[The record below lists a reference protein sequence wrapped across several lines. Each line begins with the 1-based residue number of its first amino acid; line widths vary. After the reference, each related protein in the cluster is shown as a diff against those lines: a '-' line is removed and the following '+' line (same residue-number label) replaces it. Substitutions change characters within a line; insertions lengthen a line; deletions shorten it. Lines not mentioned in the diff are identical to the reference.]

1 MVVKTKISK
10 IKKGNPKTNKHVN
23 KGNIKKTKHVK
34 INNLN
39 SLPNKQKP
47 KPVENYSEDSDQG
60 EDMLDMVDKDDI
72 NFLKSAITNR
82 SYNIF
87 NKIKFSSSEGPKLK
101 RRKVVNDESLENQYE
116 DQMDEHEPD
125 KKIKTL
131 LPIKTK
137 NGIIPQQIFEENDDA
152 YEEENEVAEEEKVDA
167 EEQED
172 AEEKF
177 SLENTELEF
186 SGPISATQLLSKRN
200 ELINKIKIHIGTL
213 SSGLLENPE
222 EKVTNLRTLLS
233 LMEDETAQLYVSV
246 KKLILVSLLEIF
258 KDILPSYE
266 IKHVNTEGVKLKKDT
281 LKLQKYEDTLLLYYK
296 KYLQKLEKCSLV
308 LINKKGDSRTRT
320 EDELKLG
327 ILAVQA
333 MCELL
338 ITHPYFNYSPN
349 IAQAIVPFLNNH
361 DKNVRD
367 IVKTSIKTIFKE
379 DKKEELTLK
388 ILRLINNYLK
398 KHAHINPDMLEVL
411 LVLNLKDI
419 NLDQEKQQEVKEKK
433 LLSRKSRILQLS
445 KKEKKRKKKLMEVEK
460 ELLETKA
467 EENKQAKH
475 KNLTEITKIVFNIYF
490 RILKN
495 SNNTKT
501 LGVCLEGLAK
511 YAHCINLEF
520 YVDIVNVLDNLLKE
534 DWLGY
539 REHLHCIQT
548 VFAILGGQGEALN
561 LDPLR
566 FYNGLYKELLNINVS
581 SKNSENILILIR
593 TLSEA
598 LIKRRKKITNKRILG
613 FIKRLS
619 QLCLQLAHDG
629 TLGCLGIIKSLIQLS
644 RSTDILLDLDPTTGE
659 GKYNPEIDD
668 PEYSNAWSS
677 ALYELL
683 YLTRH
688 YHPIVG
694 KFARNIANGAPSTG
708 EASLPGE
715 YNKSTAEQLFTDF
728 SMSEMAFN
736 PPVPPPKKEQPK
748 NKSKTGFFADSSFED
763 ECRNIMR
770 RPVKRKAFWIDI

>member
-1 MVVKTKISK
+1 MVVKTKMSK
-10 IKKGNPKTNKHVN
+10 FKKGNPKTNNHVN
-23 KGNIKKTKHVK
+23 NGNIKKTKHIK
-34 INNLN
+34 NNKKN
-39 SLPNKQKP
+39 SLSNIQKP
-47 KPVENYSEDSDQG
+47 KPTENYSEDSDQG

-72 NFLKSAITNR
+72 NFLKNAITNR

-87 NKIKFSSSEGPKLK
+87 NKIKFSSSEGPKSK
-101 RRKVVNDESLENQYE
+101 KRKVVDDESLENQYE
-116 DQMDEHEPD
+116 NQLDEGESD
-125 KKIKTL
+125 KKVKSL

-137 NGIIPQQIFEENDDA
+137 DGIIPQQTLVERDDE
-152 YEEENEVAEEEKVDA
+152 YEEENGLTENELEEP
-167 EEQED
+167 
-172 AEEKF
+172 EEKF
-177 SLENTELEF
+177 SLENTDLEF

-200 ELINKIKIHIGTL
+200 ELINKMKIHIGTL

-233 LMEDETAQLYVSV
+233 LMDDETAQLYVSV

-266 IKHVNTEGVKLKKDT
+266 IKNVSTEGVKLKKDT
-281 LKLQKYEDTLLLYYK
+281 LKLQKYEETLLLYYK
-296 KYLQKLEKCSLV
+296 KYLKKLEKCLSV
-308 LINKKGDSRTRT
+308 LIKKRGDSRTRT

-327 ILAVQA
+327 VLAVQA

-349 IAQAIVPFLNNH
+349 IAQAIIPFLNNR
-361 DKNVRD
+361 DKNVRE
-367 IVKTSIKTIFKE
+367 IVKTSIMTIFKE

-398 KHAHINPDMLEVL
+398 NHAHINAELLEVL
-411 LVLNLKDI
+411 LVLNLKDV
-419 NLDQEKQQEVKEKK
+419 NLDREKEQGVKEKK
-433 LLSRKSRILQLS
+433 LMSRKSRILQLS

-467 EENKQAKH
+467 EENKQAKQ

-511 YAHCINLEF
+511 YSHCINLEF
-520 YVDIVNVLDNLLKE
+520 YVDIVNVLDNLLKA

-566 FYNGLYKELLNINVS
+566 FYNQLYKKLLCIHAS
-581 SKNSENILILIR
+581 SKNSDIVLILIK

-598 LIKRRKKITNKRILG
+598 LIKRRKKITSKRILG
-613 FIKRLS
+613 FVKRLS
-619 QLCLQLAHDG
+619 QLCLQLTHDG
-629 TLGCLGIIKSLIQLS
+629 SLGCLGIIKTLIQLS
-644 RSTDILLDLDPTTGE
+644 RSTDILLDLDPTAGE
-659 GKYNPEIDD
+659 GKYDPEIDD
-668 PEYSNAWSS
+668 PEYSNASSS
-677 ALYELL
+677 ALYELI
-683 YLTRH
+683 YLTKH
-688 YHPIVG
+688 YHPIVS
-694 KFARNIANGAPSTG
+694 KFARNVANGGPSTG
-708 EASLPGE
+708 EGSLPGE
-715 YNKSTAEQLFTDF
+715 YSKSTAEQLFIDF
-728 SMSEMAFN
+728 NMSEMAFN

-748 NKSKTGFFADSSFED
+748 NRSKKGFFSDSSLED
-763 ECRNIMR
+763 ECRDILR
-770 RPVKRKAFWIDI
+770 RPIKRKSFWIDSF